1 MNVNTN
7 TTVLGAG
14 FGAALGAI
22 IVYLAEKISGTD
34 IPAAVEGA
42 IVVVVVVVVVAGLVA
57 YIVPPNAAEPGG
69 PDRR

>member
-22 IVYLAEKISGTD
+22 IVYLAETISGTD
-34 IPAAVEGA
+34 IPAAIEGA
-42 IVVVVVVVVVAGLVA
+42 IVVVVAGLVA

>member
-14 FGAALGAI
+14 FGATLGAI
-22 IVYLAEKISGTD
+22 IVYLAETISGTD

-42 IVVVVVVVVVAGLVA
+42 IVVVVAGLVA

>member
-7 TTVLGAG
+7 TTVFGAG

-22 IVYLAEKISGTD
+22 IVYLAETISGTD

-42 IVVVVVVVVVAGLVA
+42 IVVVVAGLVA

>member
-22 IVYLAEKISGTD
+22 IVYLAETISGTD

-42 IVVVVVVVVVAGLVA
+42 IVVVVAGLVA

>member
-7 TTVLGAG
+7 TTVLGTG

-22 IVYLAEKISGTD
+22 IVYLAETISGTD

-42 IVVVVVVVVVAGLVA
+42 IVVVVAGLVA

>member
-1 MNVNTN
+1 MTVNTN

-22 IVYLAEKISGTD
+22 VVYLAETLSGTD

-42 IVVVVVVVVVAGLVA
+42 IVVVVAGLVA